1 MLIKLSNTIERWA
14 RCAIRKKVR
23 KLSEKKKIT
32 NCVENEE
39 EDIQKVIS
47 D

>member
-1 MLIKLSNTIERWA
+1 MCN
-14 RCAIRKKVR
+14 KKKSKKIVG
-23 KLSEKKKIT
+23 EKKIT